1 MSDEPEA
8 LSDAQ
13 LAFMQALWDLGE
25 GTVAE
30 VMEQL
35 GRGGRKL
42 APTTVA
48 TVLRRLEAKGWV
60 AHRDGGRG
68 FVYRATV
75 SRHETSGRLIE
86 RLTGALFGGNVPALV
101 SHLLDSRGVSK
112 RDLEQIKRLIEA
124 KESLQLK
131 PSQQDEQ
138 AQQDP
143 QDQPHPSRRTR

>member
-1 MSDEPEA
+1 VSDEPEA

-30 VMEQL
+30 VMDRLAQA
-35 GRGGRKL
+35 GRKL

-60 AHRDGGRG
+60 AHREGGRG
-68 FVYRATV
+68 FLYRAV
-75 SRHETSGRLIE
+75 ISRQETSGRLIE

-101 SHLLDSRGVSK
+101 SHLLDSRGVSQ
-112 RDLEQIKRLIEA
+112 RDLQQIKELIEA
-124 KESLQLK
+124 REK
-131 PSQQDEQ
+131 QQR
-138 AQQDP
+138 AQP
-143 QDQPHPSRRTR
+143 QGPQNRKAK

>member
-1 MSDEPEA
+1 VSDEPEA

-13 LAFMQALWDLGE
+13 LAFMQALWDRGE
-25 GTVAE
+25 ATVAE
-30 VMEQL
+30 VMEHLAQS
-35 GRGGRKL
+35 GRKL

-60 AHRDGGRG
+60 GHREEGRG
-68 FVYRATV
+68 FLYRALV
-75 SRHETSGRLIE
+75 SRQETSGRLIE

-124 KESLQLK
+124 REQ
-131 PSQQDEQ
+131 EQ
-138 AQQDP
+138 AQPKSKD
-143 QDQPHPSRRTR
+143 RKAK